1 MSAMMNRTLTISLS
15 SRSVSRARFIA
26 AVKGKRQ
33 GDLIVFQRA
42 SEIAKLLTSDR
53 VHILESMA
61 VERALSIRQIA
72 ELVDRDP
79 EAVYSDVRAL
89 TAAGVLDHSEGGIEL
104 HYNAIHVDFLI
115 RSGQAPVTS

>member
-1 MSAMMNRTLTISLS
+1 MGAMINRTLTISLS
-15 SRSVSRARFIA
+15 SRSASRARFIA

-79 EAVYSDVRAL
+79 EAVYSDVSAL
-89 TAAGVLDHSEGGIEL
+89 TAAGVLDQNDDGVEL
-104 HYNAIHVDFLI
+104 RYNTIHVDFVI
-115 RSGQAPVTS
+115 RP

>member
-1 MSAMMNRTLTISLS
+1 MLRGRTRSA
-15 SRSVSRARFIA
+15 SRARFIA

-42 SEIAKLLTSDR
+42 SEIVTLRTSDR
-53 VHILESMA
+53 VRIPESMA
-61 VERALSIRQIA
+61 FERALSIRQIA

-89 TAAGVLDHSEGGIEL
+89 TAADVLDHSDDGVEL
-104 HYNAIHVDFLI
+104 RYNAIHVDFLI
-115 RSGQAPVTS
+115 RSEQARGAG